1 MTVAELQKKLDGLDP
16 TTFVVVNH
24 EIDCEMNL
32 LEITDIALVTGYPRR
47 HEDTRK
53 AGFKF
58 DNEGPVKRLF
68 ISVEEA

>member
-1 MTVAELQKKLDGLDP
+1 MTVGELQKKLDGLDP
-16 TTFVVVNH
+16 KTYVVVNH

-32 LEITDIALVTGYPRR
+32 LEITDVALVTGYPRR

-58 DNEGPVKRLF
+58 DDEGPATWLF
-68 ISVEEA
+68 LGVDHA